1 MSSKIICYFPG
12 SGATTVW
19 QNLSIHPDFIRVE
32 PMSNYDNGHRS
43 LVDVG
48 RNDLDTI
55 PHTTLFPWLMDVL
68 DGFEDHLIFLPAC
81 NEVFAWLDEKEL
93 AHYLVIPDAQQSD
106 VYLNRWKKV
115 VTRSNIG
122 MFEEHLRRCSYHIEN
137 SSRCRTI
144 QLTRGG
150 VVKDALPEIMHHHD
164 TLVRSIINQID
175 WVQLSVYQ
183 MAHDMTFHPDI
194 YFKSNPDKMS
204 HYALHFAKYM
214 GRVWDPQIHPI
225 TKTMTDTLSILLGV
239 AYALKIDLGQVIYK
253 PVPTASF
260 REIYT
265 KAAGQVCGAYLALI
279 GDRVDHFDTF
289 GSDALDRETLV
300 NALCRLRDVAIDI
313 LVFNGYYN
321 PVQAYHQALKKTRE
335 KHIAYDYLNNQYTQ
349 CLAVLLKRPGEPT

>member
-12 SGATTVW
+12 SGATTVARD
-19 QNLSIHPDFIRVE
+19 LFIHPDFVRVA
-32 PMSNYDNGHRS
+32 PMSNYDDEHQL
-43 LVDVG
+43 LVDVS
-48 RNDLDTI
+48 RDDLDTI
-55 PHTTLFPWLMDVL
+55 PHITLFPWLMDIL

-93 AHYLVIPDAQQSD
+93 DHYLVVPDAQQSD
-106 VYLNRWKKV
+106 VYLNRRKDPI
-115 VTRSNIG
+115 TILNTSR
-122 MFEEHLRRCSYHIEN
+122 FERCLGECVDHAEN
-137 SSRCRTI
+137 SSRCRMIT
-144 QLTRGG
+144 LSRGG

-239 AYALKIDLGQVIYK
+239 AYALKIDLGQVMYN
-253 PVPTASF
+253 PVPAASF

-265 KAAGQVCGAYLALI
+265 KATGQVCGAYLALI

-313 LVFNGYYN
+313 LVLNGYYN
-321 PVQAYHQALKKTRE
+321 PVQAYHQALQKTRE
-335 KHIAYDYLNNQYTQ
+335 KHIAYGYLNNQYKH
-349 CLAVLLKRPGEPT
+349 CLEVLLKGSGETT